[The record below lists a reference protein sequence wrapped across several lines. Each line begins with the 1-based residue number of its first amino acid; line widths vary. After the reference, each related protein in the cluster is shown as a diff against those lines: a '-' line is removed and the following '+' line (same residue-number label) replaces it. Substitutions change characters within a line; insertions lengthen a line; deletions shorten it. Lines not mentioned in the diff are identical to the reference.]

1 QWCAALGSVPG
12 VEEAVMIASVHV
24 ADLSMGRALSVVR
37 RAPVPG
43 AVSGLRWATVAL
55 AAPLRS
61 SLLPSPDPRRPAL
74 IAFWDDDD
82 ALSRFLADDDAAIPF
97 ASGWQVRLEP
107 LRAFGHWPG
116 LPNDVPVTR
125 TVGYDGA
132 AVVLTLGRLRV
143 SQALRFLR
151 SSAKAEAAV
160 LAAPGLIWA
169 TGIGRPP
176 FVATCSL
183 WESARA
189 ASTYAYEGHNAA
201 HPAAINADRTKPFHR
216 QSAFIRFR
224 PYQVHG
230 HLDGKNPLGEHALTV
245 A

>member
-1 QWCAALGSVPG
+1 V
-12 VEEAVMIASVHV
+12 IASVHL
-24 ADLSMGRALSVVR
+24 ADLRVGRALAVVR

-43 AVSGLRWATVAL
+43 AVPGLRWATVAL

-74 IAFWDDDD
+74 IGFWDDDD
-82 ALSRFLADDDAAIPF
+82 ALSRFVADDEAAIPF
-97 ASGWQVRLEP
+97 ADGWQVRLEP

-116 LPNDVPVTR
+116 LPTEVPVTR
-125 TVGYDGA
+125 AVGYDGPT
-132 AVVLTLGRLRV
+132 VVLTLGRLRV

-151 SSAKAEAAV
+151 TSAKAEAAV
-160 LAAPGLIWA
+160 LGAVGLIWA

-189 ASTYAYEGHNAA
+189 ASVYAYEGHNAA
-201 HPAAINADRTKPFHR
+201 HPAAITADRARRFHH

-224 PYQVHG
+224 PYQTHG
-230 HLDGKNPLGEHALTV
+230 HLDGKNPLPEHALTV
-245 A
+245 P